1 VVTQQKDLKM
11 KSKYT
16 EQEDQIITAIADMYD
31 NEQKGLNKARRSLRK
46 KFGIN
51 VSEGE
56 LRRRIHTLKTKR
68 NESTKE

>member
-1 VVTQQKDLKM
+1 M

-16 EQEDQIITAIADMYD
+16 EQEDQIITAVADMYD
-31 NEQKGLNKARRSLRK
+31 NEQKSLNKAKRALRK

-56 LRRRIHTLKTKR
+56 LRRRIHNLKMKR

>member
-1 VVTQQKDLKM
+1 M

-16 EQEDQIITAIADMYD
+16 KQEDQIISAVADMYH

-56 LRRRIHTLKTKR
+56 LRRRIHTLKKNREQAT
-68 NESTKE
+68 

>member
-1 VVTQQKDLKM
+1 MVTLQKDLTM

-16 EQEDQIITAIADMYD
+16 EQEDQIITAVADMYD

-56 LRRRIHTLKTKR
+56 LRRRIHTLKQNREQAT
-68 NESTKE
+68 

>member
-16 EQEDQIITAIADMYD
+16 EQEDQIITAVADMYD
-31 NEQKGLNKARRSLRK
+31 NEQKGLNKAKRALRK

-56 LRRRIHTLKTKR
+56 LRRRIHTLKEKR
-68 NESTKE
+68 EQAT

>member
-1 VVTQQKDLKM
+1 M

-16 EQEDQIITAIADMYD
+16 EQEDQIITSVADMYSSTG
-31 NEQKGLNKARRSLRK
+31 KGLNKAKRALRK

-56 LRRRIHTLKTKR
+56 LRRRLHTLDKKR
-68 NESTKE
+68 EQAT